1 MIRSFNARVA
11 AVAMASVL
19 AAACSNSAYA
29 VTLKQLQN
37 QLDRSKVAAGSV
49 PGHPD
54 QMITTRQQNRAIR
67 HNMHVFLQSQ
77 IKRPPPPDLTIHK
90 VPADDGPVRG
100 GVIIDHPEEGLQG
113 S

>member
-1 MIRSFNARVA
+1 MIPSFNARVA

-19 AAACSNSAYA
+19 AAACSNSAHA

-49 PGHPD
+49 PGHPG

-67 HNMHVFLQSQ
+67 HNTHDFLQGQ
-77 IKRPPPPDLTIHK
+77 IKRPPPANVTIHK
-90 VPADDGPVRG
+90 VPADGGPVRG
-100 GVIIDHPEEGLQG
+100 GGIIDHPEEGLQG